1 MPKRYLNVEYDTIST
16 EIDVTDFED
25 PSDVQDA
32 IKAEYGPV
40 MADIDAPQLQLYTNS
55 NKDQLISKWA
65 LLDSLPQEYFTQDGF
80 CVVIGCLPLPTRKPS
95 KSAIFDAGS
104 TSLSTANHQDFSP
117 KRQRTEP
124 NVLTTQFKSFANAQ
138 LIDECIQSTDH
149 VLFPYTQDKIQ
160 KLYVRECY
168 HDVFGLLLDQIDC
181 GMESFA
187 ISGTSGI
194 GKSLFFVYILHRL
207 MDDFTTKSLSL
218 KPNRIVHQVG
228 SSYKCF
234 DLQQQL
240 VTELGLEVANIVWK
254 QDTLYIVD
262 GHMTAMSSCCIVLFM
277 SSPQSEG
284 YKEFV
289 KQKMA
294 REWYFPVWT
303 LNELQTCRRHCYPD
317 VPIGTINERYRMYG
331 GVARSV
337 FDIVSNPMEKALADV
352 DAVKGVRNIGI
363 TIKISANTHTLLHT
377 IVSDDGQYRFLHV
390 DIASRY
396 IGEQLWK
403 RHSAQMI
410 TNLQQM
416 FGSIPT
422 KISRHLFEIYGHV
435 VFCTGGQ
442 TLKCRCLEDGTVTDI
457 TLDAL
462 NGQRITFGINT
473 IPTAAALDG
482 NYYEPTDD
490 DNFAAIDSLSRQGMF
505 QFTAVAEHPICG
517 VDILT
522 KLCSLYDEPKLYF
535 VVPPHRF
542 KGIKYEFGRQLATL
556 INLYTDI
563 TPDNFESNLAVI
575 IGENTNLAQQQ
586 FQAIPD
592 NPILISSKTR
602 IHIATTTQ
610 MRSISI
616 TIIMYECIKS
626 STRVLAVL
634 TLVQTV
640 IHNDTLIIIS
650 AKNDTEMIIPKTRN
664 LND

>member
-1 MPKRYLNVEYDTIST
+1 MPKRFLNVEYDTIST

-25 PSDVQDA
+25 LSDVQDA
-32 IKAEYGPV
+32 IKAE
-40 MADIDAPQLQLYTNS
+40 
-55 NKDQLISKWA
+55 
-65 LLDSLPQEYFTQDGF
+65 
-80 CVVIGCLPLPTRKPS
+80 KPS

-104 TSLSTANHQDFSP
+104 TSLSTANHQYFSP

-168 HDVFGLLLDQIDC
+168 HDVFGLLLDQIDR

-207 MDDFTTKSLSL
+207 MDDFTTKTLSL
-218 KPNRIVHQVG
+218 KPNRIVYQVG

-240 VTELGLEVANIVWK
+240 VTELGLEVANTVWK
-254 QDTLYIVD
+254 QDTLYVVD
-262 GHMTAMSSCCIVLFM
+262 GHTTPRSSCCIVLFM

-294 REWYFPVWT
+294 KEWDFPVWT
-303 LNELQTCRRHCYPD
+303 LDELQTCRRHCYPD
-317 VPIGTINERYRMYG
+317 VPIDTINERYRMYG

-337 FDIVSNPMEKALADV
+337 FDIVSNPMEKALTDV
-352 DAVKGVRNIGI
+352 DTVKGVRNIGF
-363 TIKISANTHTLLHT
+363 TIKISANTHILLHT

-396 IGEQLWK
+396 VGEQLWQH
-403 RHSAQMI
+403 HSAQMI
-410 TNLQQM
+410 TNMQQM

-422 KISRHLFEIYGHV
+422 EISRHLFEIYGHV

-442 TLKCRCLEDGTVTDI
+442 TLKCRCLEDGKATKI

-482 NYYEPTDD
+482 NYYEPTNDN
-490 DNFAAIDSLSRQGMF
+490 NFAAIDSLSQHGMF
-505 QFTAVAEHPICG
+505 QFTVAAEHPIREK
-517 VDILT
+517 T
-522 KLCSLYDEPKLYF
+522 HKLQ
-535 VVPPHRF
+535 
-542 KGIKYEFGRQLATL
+542 I
-556 INLYTDI
+556 
-563 TPDNFESNLAVI
+563 
-575 IGENTNLAQQQ
+575 
-586 FQAIPD
+586 
-592 NPILISSKTR
+592 
-602 IHIATTTQ
+602 TTQ
-610 MRSISI
+610 L
-616 TIIMYECIKS
+616 Y
-626 STRVLAVL
+626 
-634 TLVQTV
+634 VQTLLQIYVVVYSKPV
-640 IHNDTLIIIS
+640 IHSDTLIIIS
-650 AKNDTEMIIPKTRN
+650 VKYDTEMIIPKTRN

>member
-1 MPKRYLNVEYDTIST
+1 MPKRFLNVEYDTIST

-25 PSDVQDA
+25 LSDVQDA
-32 IKAEYGPV
+32 IKAKYGPAIPV
-40 MADIDAPQLQLYTNS
+40 SPAFIQLY
-55 NKDQLISKWA
+55 DQQGQLIA
-65 LLDSLPQEYFTQDGF
+65 DLDDIAIEKTPQYYQELAKGGS

-95 KSAIFDAGS
+95 KSTIFDAGS

-117 KRQRTEP
+117 KRQRIEP
-124 NVLTTQFKSFANAQ
+124 NDLTAQFKSFANAQ

-149 VLFPYTQDKIQ
+149 VFFPYTQDKIQ

-168 HDVFGLLLDQIDC
+168 HDVFGLLLDQIDR

-207 MDDFTTKSLSL
+207 MDDFTTKTLSL
-218 KPNRIVHQVG
+218 KPNRIVYQVG

-240 VTELGLEVANIVWK
+240 VTELGVDAEELVWK
-254 QDTLYIVD
+254 QDTFYVID
-262 GHMTAMSSCCIVLFM
+262 GRTSEPLISSCIVLFM
-277 SSPQSEG
+277 SSPRSEW

-294 REWYFPVWT
+294 KEWDFPVWT
-303 LNELQTCRRHCYPD
+303 LNELQACRRHCYPD
-317 VPIGTINERYRMYG
+317 VPIETTNERYRMYG

-337 FDIVSNPMEKALADV
+337 FDIVSNPMEEALADV
-352 DAVKGVRNIGI
+352 DAVKGVRNIGF
-363 TIKISANTHTLLHT
+363 TIKLSANTHTLLHT
-377 IVSDDGQYRFLHV
+377 IVSDDGQYEFLHV

-410 TNLQQM
+410 TNIQQM
-416 FGSIPT
+416 FDGIPT
-422 KISRHLFEIYGHV
+422 KISRHLFEIYGHM

-442 TLKCRCLEDGTVTDI
+442 TLKCRCLEDGTVKKI

-490 DNFAAIDSLSRQGMF
+490 DSFAAIDSLSRQGMF

-522 KLCSLYDEPKLYF
+522 KLCNLYDEPKLYF
-535 VVPPHRF
+535 VVPPHQF
-542 KGIKYEFGRQLATL
+542 KGFKKQTF
-556 INLYTDI
+556 
-563 TPDNFESNLAVI
+563 
-575 IGENTNLAQQQ
+575 
-586 FQAIPD
+586 
-592 NPILISSKTR
+592 NPIDGTEQVQPIHGLKQYVIQLPLI
-602 IHIATTTQ
+602 Q
-610 MRSISI
+610 PDL
-616 TIIMYECIKS
+616 KS
-626 STRVLAVL
+626 R
-634 TLVQTV
+634 
-640 IHNDTLIIIS
+640 
-650 AKNDTEMIIPKTRN
+650 K
-664 LND
+664 